1 MLKYDPADFYT
12 GPALK
17 MAEAVRR
24 QDYVTL
30 RALAVGH
37 PNAIDSTGQKG
48 LPLLA
53 WTMGHD
59 DPAAAEILLRAGARP
74 DVTFPFGDWKMSLI
88 SLAASME
95 NPGFIALLLAYRA
108 NPAGV
113 PDTEPPLF
121 SAVKAD
127 RYDRI
132 ETLLNAG
139 ADINQQDSVGK
150 TMILMMAFTGD
161 YPQVLAFV
169 KRGADPRIPMHNGTT
184 LEGVIS
190 RFPAQPGTPEH
201 AAQTELVTRLRAT
214 SR

>member
-1 MLKYDPADFYT
+1 
-12 GPALK
+12 
-17 MAEAVRR
+17 
-24 QDYVTL
+24 
-30 RALAVGH
+30 
-37 PNAIDSTGQKG
+37 
-48 LPLLA
+48 
-53 WTMGHD
+53 
-59 DPAAAEILLRAGARP
+59 
-74 DVTFPFGDWKMSLI
+74 MSLI